1 MSEPGGVYQQQGIVE
16 MGARYPALFLCSAG
30 FKVPGFMYLK
40 GTIHQPD
47 KIPSYALICHTKRII
62 LVTGD

>member
-1 MSEPGGVYQQQGIVE
+1 MSDPGGVYQQQSIVE

-40 GTIHQPD
+40 GTINIHQPD
-47 KIPSYALICHTKRII
+47 KIPSYALF
-62 LVTGD
+62 